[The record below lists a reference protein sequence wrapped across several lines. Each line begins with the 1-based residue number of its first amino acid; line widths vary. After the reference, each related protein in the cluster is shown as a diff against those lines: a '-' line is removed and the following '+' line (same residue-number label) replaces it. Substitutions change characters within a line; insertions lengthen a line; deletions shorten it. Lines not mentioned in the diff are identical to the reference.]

1 MTPLIPPTHAS
12 VQGPQSAWYDS
23 GANLLGLTETL
34 PAGTWERLRRVDL
47 SRWIPAMTALLVLL
61 GILFRLRFYLFNRS
75 LWFDEALLTVNIIS
89 RPFDALVPP
98 LEFHQGA
105 PFGFLALEKAAIAVF
120 GTSEFALR
128 AVPLFASIAALLLL
142 YSLCRRILSVPATL
156 VTVGLFAL
164 STQQIGYS
172 AEVKPYSMDTVVGL
186 LVTLMAIRAA
196 ETLRRRHLAVLALT
210 GAVVVWFSYPAAFVL
225 AGIGICLAAS
235 PLRHRDW
242 VRVAQLAAIGLL
254 WAISFAICYSI
265 TVRPIARD
273 TFVSDMWASAFMP
286 WSVSYWTLDWVLGQS
301 LGFFKD
307 PVGMTLSGLGVF
319 GFLAGWAANDRSW
332 RLQRWILASPL
343 AVAFVAAA
351 VHRYPFDG
359 RFLNFAV
366 PSILCIVGLG
376 IARVAEMSRLKA
388 PAIALSLV
396 ALVFLDP
403 VRDASFLALRPQGRE
418 EIRPVLD
425 YVRQHVVRGDAVYL
439 YYRTEPAFTYY
450 SQQWTDGAGL
460 QTAKIVHTHPGGDLH
475 GQDELDA
482 LEMMNS
488 NDRSAAFL
496 RALDE
501 LRGQTRVWVVFY
513 HVRVRDGVNDERWL
527 LDQLDRLGKQRDR
540 VSSPGASA
548 YLYDLQPNPALQ
560 TG

>member
-1 MTPLIPPTHAS
+1 MTPLIPPAHAS
-12 VQGPQSAWYDS
+12 VRDPESACS
-23 GANLLGLTETL
+23 GIDLLDLTEAS
-34 PAGTWERLRRVDL
+34 PAGAWERARCIDFG
-47 SRWIPAMTALLVLL
+47 RWIPRLTAALVLL
-61 GILFRLRFYLFNRS
+61 GILFRLRFYFFNRS

-105 PFGFLALEKAAIAVF
+105 PFGFLALEKAAIAAF
-120 GTSEFALR
+120 GTSEYALR
-128 AVPLFASIAALLLL
+128 AVPLLAAVAALLLL
-142 YSLCRRILSVPATL
+142 FYLCRRILSVEATL

-164 STQQIGYS
+164 STGQIGYS
-172 AEVKPYSMDTVVGL
+172 AEVKPYSMDAAVAL
-186 LVTLMAIRAA
+186 LVTLVAITAA
-196 ETLRRRHLAVLALT
+196 ATLRRRDLAVLALT
-210 GAVVVWFSYPAAFVL
+210 GAAAVWFSYPAAFVL
-225 AGIGICLAAS
+225 AGIGICLGFSA
-235 PLRHRDW
+235 LGRRDW
-242 VRVAQLAAIGLL
+242 ARVTHLAAIGVA
-254 WAISFAICYSI
+254 WAISFAICYLI

-273 TFVSDMWASAFMP
+273 RFVSDMWADAFMP
-286 WSVSYWTLDWVLGQS
+286 WSVSYWTLDWVLGQT
-301 LGFFKD
+301 LGLFKD

-319 GFLAGWAANDRSW
+319 GFLAGWAANNRAW

-343 AVAFVAAA
+343 AVAFAAA
-351 VHRYPFDG
+351 AIHRYPFDG
-359 RFLNFAV
+359 RFLNFAAPAV
-366 PSILCIVGLG
+366 LCIVGVG
-376 IARVAEMSRLKA
+376 IARVADLSRLKA

-425 YVRQHVVRGDAVYL
+425 YVRQHELRGDAVYL

-450 SQQWTDGAGL
+450 SEQWKDGARL

-482 LEMMNS
+482 LEVMNW

-501 LRGQTRVWVVFY
+501 LRGQTRAWVVFY

-527 LDQLDRLGKQRDR
+527 LDQLDRLGKQRDH
-540 VSSPGASA
+540 VSFPGASA